1 MGCGQGGVAVV
12 SGSQDD
18 LLGVFPPQV
27 TDNENSRKVSFALFI
42 GLDVAV
48 VIHPDAGRNQLV
60 IGTEA
65 DEDEHAIHGQF
76 PGGSSLSAL
85 ESYGVDAGVIGFH
98 FDDDGIPEDVDLRF
112 GQDPLLQNPAAPE
125 GVPAVGQVNPPGD
138 FGEIKGLFQSGI
150 ASSYRQ

>member
-1 MGCGQGGVAVV
+1 MAPLSPKPSIPWHRAGFFRLLHFHPVGCGQGGGAAV

-65 DEDEHAIHGQF
+65 DEDEHSIHGQF
-76 PGGSSLSAL
+76 PGVASLGAL
-85 ESYGVDAGVIGFH
+85 ESYGVDSVRH
-98 FDDDGIPEDVDLRF
+98 WLSLR
-112 GQDPLLQNPAAPE
+112 
-125 GVPAVGQVNPPGD
+125 
-138 FGEIKGLFQSGI
+138 
-150 ASSYRQ
+150 